1 MSDQPAYD
9 ERAEQSV
16 LGAILHNPD
25 VFGDLKKLKAEHFFL
40 PAHEVIFATLSQMYV
55 DDQKIDSIT
64 VFAKLSENQD
74 LRRVGGAPYLADLLQ
89 AFKSAQNVSAYADIV
104 IDKWRIRQINSLG
117 QRFQTISAST
127 NDVDSALDAARRF
140 LDEVDEQQDMDAVN
154 FRDLFQ
160 IWTEAQE
167 DDRPAIE
174 TPFIGLNDRLA
185 GGFHRQRL
193 YVIGARPG
201 CGKTILGAQ
210 CALYAAQMHHKALIF
225 SLELSKEDL
234 MGRILACGARADYGQ
249 ITAKR
254 MSTET
259 LAKVTRWASA
269 AANLTLEVDDRPD
282 HTIESIAQACRIK
295 KQREGLDFVFIDY
308 LQLVEQ
314 SKGQNRVEAV
324 DHMAARA
331 RQIARKL
338 DCVVVV
344 AAQLNRKIEDNG
356 GKPRLPTK
364 SDFRESGGIEQTADA
379 ALVLSRPVDE
389 NGEEADK
396 MPMMNLTLVKN
407 RTGMEGTMQLRERF
421 DMAMFQ

>member
-1 MSDQPAYD
+1 
-9 ERAEQSV
+9 
-16 LGAILHNPD
+16 
-25 VFGDLKKLKAEHFFL
+25 
-40 PAHEVIFATLSQMYV
+40 MYA
-55 DDQKIDSIT
+55 DGEDIDAVT
-64 VFAKLSENQD
+64 VFAKLHASQE
-74 LRRVGGAPYLADLLQ
+74 LRKVGGAPYLSDLLQ
-89 AFKSAQNVSAYADIV
+89 AFKSVDNVKAYAAIV
-104 IDKWRIRQINSLG
+104 IDMWRIRVVNDLG
-117 QRFQTISAST
+117 KRFQQLATDPGEIPMM
-127 NDVDSALDAARRF
+127 LEQARQF
-140 LDEVDEQQDMDAVN
+140 LDEVDETHEDRTLN
-154 FRDLFQ
+154 FRELYEA
-160 IWTEAQE
+160 WTLAQE

-174 TPFIGLNDRLA
+174 SPFLHLNDSLS

-210 CALYAAQMHHKALIF
+210 LALYAAMSKQRSLIF

-234 MGRILACGARADYGQ
+234 MGRILACGARVPYGE

-254 MSTET
+254 MSAESYE
-259 LAKVTRWASA
+259 KISRWAGASA
-269 AANLTLEVDDRPD
+269 NIHLEVDDTPG
-282 HTIESIAQACRIK
+282 HTIETIAQACRIK

-324 DHMAARA
+324 DHMAVRA
-331 RQIARKL
+331 RHIARTL

-356 GKPRLPTK
+356 GRPRLPVK

-389 NGEEADK
+389 NGEEADAL
-396 MPMMNLTLVKN
+396 PMMNLTLVKN
-407 RTGMEGTMQLRERF
+407 RTGTEGTLQLRERF
-421 DMAMFQ
+421 DQARFE

>member
-1 MSDQPAYD
+1 M
-9 ERAEQSV
+9 
-16 LGAILHNPD
+16 H
-25 VFGDLKKLKAEHFFL
+25 
-40 PAHEVIFATLSQMYV
+40 QMYA
-55 DDQKIDSIT
+55 DGEDIDAVT
-64 VFAKLSENQD
+64 VFAKLHASQE
-74 LRRVGGAPYLADLLQ
+74 LRKVGGAPYLSDLLQ
-89 AFKSAQNVSAYADIV
+89 AFKSVDNVKAYAAIV
-104 IDKWRIRQINSLG
+104 IDMWRIRVVNDLG
-117 QRFQTISAST
+117 KRFQQLATDPGEIPMM
-127 NDVDSALDAARRF
+127 LEQARQF
-140 LDEVDEQQDMDAVN
+140 LDEVDETHEDRTLN
-154 FRDLFQ
+154 FRELYEA
-160 IWTEAQE
+160 WTLAQE

-174 TPFIGLNDRLA
+174 SPFLHLNDSLS

-210 CALYAAQMHHKALIF
+210 LALYAAMSKQRSLIF

-234 MGRILACGARADYGQ
+234 MGRILACGARVPYGE

-254 MSTET
+254 MSAESYE
-259 LAKVTRWASA
+259 KISRWAGASA
-269 AANLTLEVDDRPD
+269 NIHLEVDDTPG
-282 HTIESIAQACRIK
+282 HTIETIAQACRIK

-324 DHMAARA
+324 DHMAVRA
-331 RQIARKL
+331 RHIARTL

-356 GKPRLPTK
+356 GRPRLPVK

-389 NGEEADK
+389 NGEEADAL
-396 MPMMNLTLVKN
+396 PMMNLTLVKN
-407 RTGMEGTMQLRERF
+407 RTGTEGTLQLRERF
-421 DMAMFQ
+421 DQARFE

>member
-1 MSDQPAYD
+1 
-9 ERAEQSV
+9 
-16 LGAILHNPD
+16 
-25 VFGDLKKLKAEHFFL
+25 
-40 PAHEVIFATLSQMYV
+40 MYA
-55 DDQKIDSIT
+55 DSQKIDSIT

-89 AFKSAQNVSAYADIV
+89 AFKSAQNVAAYADIV

-117 QRFQTISAST
+117 QRFQSIATST
-127 NDVDSALDAARRF
+127 NEVDAALDAARRF
-140 LDEVDEQQDMDAVN
+140 LDEVDEQQDLDAIN
-154 FRDLFQ
+154 FRDLYQ
-160 IWTEAQE
+160 VWTEAQE

-174 TPFIGLNDRLA
+174 TPFVGLNDRLA

-210 CALYAAQMHHKALIF
+210 CALYAAQLHHRALIF

-234 MGRILACGARADYGQ
+234 MGRILACGARANYGE

-254 MSTET
+254 MSAET
-259 LAKVTRWASA
+259 LAKVSRWASA

-324 DHMAARA
+324 DHMASRA

-407 RTGMEGTMQLRERF
+407 RTGVEGTMQLRERF
-421 DMAMFQ
+421 DMACFQ